1 MITRQYMCQLMGTRE
16 TRQYLHQRH
25 SISRSQTCVGDWLRE
40 GRILPVL
47 SYGRPGYMVRLTTR
61 EQVDLAV
68 RDERVPPKHKRQ
80 RTRGDRRNE
89 VTVQLMDEFGLML
102 VEARQQRGEEG

>member
-1 MITRQYMCQLMGTRE
+1 MTRRLMGTRE
-16 TRQYLHQRH
+16 ARLYLIRRH
-25 SISRSQTCVGDWLRE
+25 GVSRSHGCVNGWLRE

-47 SYGRPGYMVRLTTR
+47 SYKRTHYVMRFTTCAL
-61 EQVDLAV
+61 VDVAV
-68 RDERVPPKHKRQ
+68 RDGRVPPKHKRQ